1 VAEGPGWP
9 VFRFTK
15 LTFSKGTPFLPLL
28 VGVGREPGD
37 GAGSEGGFGG
47 SRSLLHQHMVT

>member
-1 VAEGPGWP
+1 MAEGPGWP